1 MTLYELAYSCYLYSR
16 DFPRYD
22 ISYATFMEATGHTP
36 NLEDPDHRRALLEWL
51 RSWGCRQFA
60 IEWSEY
66 SSAQIL
72 NWYERNRNAFFPSN
86 KYLWELTR
94 IDLEPVGE
102 AYQNLSA
109 YGASFRQKGE
119 EQILVRIGQTGAAK
133 ILFAIRPNA
142 LAPSD
147 GKIRRKLTESKPDLT
162 TRYLPPEEVLNRL
175 LTRSYAEYVDYIISL
190 QTKLREIA
198 PDCEKHGFGLIDLP
212 PQLRRSHA
220 SVPKL
225 IDDYHWITITKKKN
239 MLEPASLERW
249 VRREF
254 PDWFR

>member
-1 MTLYELAYSCYLYSR
+1 MTLYELAYACHLYTR
-16 DFPRYD
+16 DFGHYD
-22 ISYATFMEATGHTP
+22 LSYADFTKATAYAP
-36 NLEDPDHRRALLEWL
+36 DLSDSDHRTALLEWL

-60 IEWSEY
+60 LEWSEY

-72 NWYERNRNAFFPSN
+72 NWYEGNRDALFPSN

-94 IDLEPVGE
+94 RDLEPVGK
-102 AYQNLSA
+102 AYHNLSLR
-109 YGASFRQKGE
+109 GASFRQNGE
-119 EQILVRIGQTGAAK
+119 EQIHVRVGQTGAAK

-147 GKIRRKLTESKPDLT
+147 GKIRSELTESKPHLT
-162 TRYLPPEEVLNRL
+162 TRYLPPEEVLNSL
-175 LTRSYAEYVDYIISL
+175 LTRSYAEYVDYIVSL
-190 QTKLREIA
+190 KAQLQEIGPECRE
-198 PDCEKHGFGLIDLP
+198 HGFGLIDLP
-212 PQLRRSHA
+212 RQLRRIHG

-225 IDDYHWITITKKKN
+225 IDDYHWITITKNNN

-254 PDWFR
+254 PDWFH